1 MTSNQP
7 NPANPT
13 FHTPQPNELQSEE
26 SKEATWQ
33 NLAKRGTETD
43 TIDDRKTEDANNLA
57 DKVNVIENM
66 DNLADR
72 HLPSIDSPP
81 G

>member
-7 NPANPT
+7 NPSEPL
-13 FHTPQPNELQSEE
+13 FRTPQPNELQSEE
-26 SKEATWQ
+26 NKEATWQ

-43 TIDDRKTEDANNLA
+43 TIDDRKTEDTGALT
-57 DKVNVIENM
+57 DSINVIENM
-66 DNLADR
+66 ENLADR
-72 HLPSIDSPP
+72 HPPSIDSPP